1 MLSRSQREKGGTE
14 HVEIVSSVS
23 PSTVVLLKAPLHL
36 STCWWLQQ
44 HCYFIAKSCLALLRT
59 AGRQSLCP
67 WDFPGENT
75 GVGCHFLLQG
85 IFLTQG
91 SNPHL
96 LHCSQTL
103 YRLSYGGS
111 ILLPL
116 ENGQLAGLPET
127 LVLLAPYLATC
138 FLSLHQQL

>member
-44 HCYFIAKSCLALLRT
+44 HCYFVAKSCLALLRT

-91 SNPHL
+91 LTLLVLCLLHWTGGRINQGVESAVSLGLHITPRHL
-96 LHCSQTL
+96 LQC
-103 YRLSYGGS
+103 
-111 ILLPL
+111 
-116 ENGQLAGLPET
+116 
-127 LVLLAPYLATC
+127 
-138 FLSLHQQL
+138 